1 MEHINAHLSISISEL
16 KKSPMALLNKANG
29 EPIAILNHNKPAAY
43 LIPAIAYDL
52 FVEILEERELTSLI
66 KKRLLEKNQA
76 IEVKLD
82 DL

>member
-1 MEHINAHLSISISEL
+1 MEHINATLSISISEL

-52 FVEILEERELTSLI
+52 FVEILEERELTCLI
-66 KKRLLEKNQA
+66 KKRLLEKNKA

>member
-1 MEHINAHLSISISEL
+1 MEHINANLSISISEL

-52 FVEILEERELTSLI
+52 FVEILEERELTSVI

-76 IEVKLD
+76 VEVKLD

>member
-1 MEHINAHLSISISEL
+1 MQHINANLSISISEL

-52 FVEILEERELTSLI
+52 FVEILEERELTGLI

>member
-1 MEHINAHLSISISEL
+1 MEHINANLSISISEL

-52 FVEILEERELTSLI
+52 LLEILEERELTNLI

-76 IEVKLD
+76 IEVKID

>member
-1 MEHINAHLSISISEL
+1 MEHINANLSISISEL
-16 KKSPMALLNKANG
+16 KKSPMALLNKAKG

-76 IEVKLD
+76 IEVNLD

>member
-1 MEHINAHLSISISEL
+1 MEHINANLSISISEL

>member
-1 MEHINAHLSISISEL
+1 MEHINANLSISISEL

-52 FVEILEERELTSLI
+52 FVEILEERELTSVI